1 MTEPPQNAEPPEH
14 SGAPQRPEAPE
25 EGRASPDAPSAQA
38 QPDVPAPAEPDGP
51 AQAQPGVPA
60 PAGPADDRP
69 PPYQG
74 TYGAPPGRPQPVF
87 TPPAGNPAPGSGQA
101 GYGQGPGA
109 QQAPYGPGQPP
120 YGQAPHPQAPYGQA
134 PYGPGAGYGPPSLAS
149 GDPHAPASRG
159 LRFAAGLIDRFI
171 VGVFNVPVVLF
182 AIRWDRLREVADSG
196 QSLDNPLDAYDL
208 PRLAVGYAVAMLLG
222 VAYYTVQ
229 HAVWGK
235 TIGKRAVG
243 IRVVRADDRTAAG
256 WGQIIARQGFV
267 FLADALTT
275 ALTLLVPLGGL
286 IGFVALLDNAWILWD
301 RDRRAVHD
309 KVAGTVVV
317 RAPAWAP
324 DPYART

>member
-1 MTEPPQNAEPPEH
+1 MTEPPQNAEPPEP
-14 SGAPQRPEAPE
+14 SGAAPRPEAPE
-25 EGRASPDAPSAQA
+25 PGWASPGAPSAQER
-38 QPDVPAPAEPDGP
+38 PDVPAPAE
-51 AQAQPGVPA
+51 
-60 PAGPADDRP
+60 PADDRP

-74 TYGAPPGRPQPVF
+74 MYGAPPGRPQPAF
-87 TPPAGNPAPGSGQA
+87 TPPAGYPAPESGQA

-109 QQAPYGPGQPP
+109 PQAPYGPGQPP
-120 YGQAPHPQAPYGQA
+120 YGQAPHPQAPYG
-134 PYGPGAGYGPPSLAS
+134 PGPGYGPPSLAPV
-149 GDPHAPASRG
+149 DPNAPASRG

-171 VGVFNVPVVLF
+171 VGLFNVPVVLF
-182 AIRWDRLREVADSG
+182 AIRWDRLREVADTG

-267 FLADALTT
+267 FLTDAITT
-275 ALTLLVPLGGL
+275 ALTLLVPFGGL
-286 IGFVALLDNAWILWD
+286 FGFVALLDNAWILWD